1 MESFREMY
9 YNGGR
14 NARAA
19 EARDDRGVCQKEKNP
34 PKASFQIPHPVE
46 PQRAIRKVLYL
57 NL

>member
-1 MESFREMY
+1 MEAETQ
-9 YNGGR
+9 GR
-14 NARAA
+14 AMTAA
-19 EARDDRGVCQKEKNP
+19 HAKKKNP